1 MFTVFF
7 LITYGPYSSSHLT
20 CLFWAIELP
29 PPAISALLSGTQHHL
44 QLMIHSVRLGKV
56 QNMVVQG
63 YTECRSE
70 ESRLTTV
77 HYGFGMWDMFAVEE
91 PASLGC

>member
-1 MFTVFF
+1 
-7 LITYGPYSSSHLT
+7 
-20 CLFWAIELP
+20 
-29 PPAISALLSGTQHHL
+29 
-44 QLMIHSVRLGKV
+44 
-56 QNMVVQG
+56 MVVQG